1 MRALKKKKQT
11 KKKYIYIYIYSL
23 NYSNKNTLYSQF
35 AQIVHPQ
42 LSVKIGNTEKS
53 KISK

>member
-1 MRALKKKKQT
+1 MMALKTKILKKIYV
-11 KKKYIYIYIYSL
+11 YINSL

-42 LSVKIGNTEKS
+42 FSVKIGNTDKS